1 MDGQNELLKQ
11 TVLPNSSGILVM
23 GIMSIVCICCGP
35 AMLVGFVLGILAVV
49 MGSKAKKEYDA
60 NPEMYTLSSYKNVK
74 SGRICGIIGICL
86 SSAWVLFVII
96 LYMFVGC
103 AVTAGILQET
113 GLVNLL
119 QSL

>member
-1 MDGQNELLKQ
+1 MDAQNELLKQ

-35 AMLVGFVLGILAVV
+35 AMLIGFVLGILAVV
-49 MGSKAKKEYDA
+49 MGGKAKKEYDA
-60 NPEMYTLSSYKNVK
+60 NPEKYTLPSFKNARA
-74 SGRICGIIGICL
+74 GRICGIIGICL
-86 SSAWVLFVII
+86 SSAWVLVAII
-96 LYMFVGC
+96 FYVFVGC

-113 GLVNLL
+113 GFLNFL